1 MCSDRATH
9 KLNTSHLHIGIG
21 KRIVM
26 FSFAFFHS
34 LLYLSADLVDFP
46 VVTLFAAADV
56 NQRELRML
64 IRANCIRLIHA
75 YGVHYEFF
83 FLNSSHAH
91 SQTLALSHSKHQAG
105 FDSIHFIFT
114 HVAEVITL
122 FSLSWSM
129 FCSQCSELVKS
140 SIYRNNS

>member
-1 MCSDRATH
+1 MCLDCMQLNRNYTMCSDRATH

-83 FLNSSHAH
+83 SS
-91 SQTLALSHSKHQAG
+91 TLHTHIHKRLRYLIRNIRQ
-105 FDSIHFIFT
+105 DSIRFT
-114 HVAEVITL
+114 SFLHT
-122 FSLSWSM
+122 
-129 FCSQCSELVKS
+129 
-140 SIYRNNS
+140 